1 MRSAAISPEEE
12 ALRAKLERLKD
23 EVQRGL
29 GGGGGRG
36 RINELWALLGAVK
49 AAKEREAGG
58 RRDGVEWKVIDQEGL
73 ERLVTVRLF
82 VADNHPPFMFRF

>member
-1 MRSAAISPEEE
+1 M
-12 ALRAKLERLKD
+12 
-23 EVQRGL
+23 QRGL
-29 GGGGGRG
+29 GGRG

-58 RRDGVEWKVIDQEGL
+58 GRDCVEWKIIDQRVDQEGL